1 VDLFTPSILL
11 LGSEFRALL
20 ILPFLSLLML
30 CRKKREIGPGGLMKA
45 VLRPGEGSK
54 HPKEGDQVSTGG
66 LDFARKSP
74 QFPKRTT
81 PPL

>member
-1 VDLFTPSILL
+1 
-11 LGSEFRALL
+11 
-20 ILPFLSLLML
+20 ML

>member
-1 VDLFTPSILL
+1 
-11 LGSEFRALL
+11 
-20 ILPFLSLLML
+20 ML

-54 HPKEGDQVSTGG
+54 HPKEGDQVSNGG
-66 LDFARKSP
+66 LDFTRKSP